1 MDWKVETGIY
11 TLLYTKSIGNQDLLG
26 ISRKTIKYPV
36 IAYMGIESGK
46 EWMYVCVCV
55 CMADSFCCT
64 PETNKHWESPILQ

>member
-55 CMADSFCCT
+55 YG
-64 PETNKHWESPILQ
+64 